1 LAINQWYFITQS
13 RQMTTKKRA
22 VKFIIWI
29 LVIGIVASFAFY
41 YYLRSSW
48 NNFVTEKELT
58 EFVTKVKFAK
68 ELPEEFY
75 QLYEHEHPNTLSY
88 SLNKQLLDG
97 LISSD
102 FTKSPSLLAAMI
114 SDTSRQDNDSTRISN
129 RKAYTLA
136 WKLEEETT
144 QKECL
149 NWVLENYKFDLYIHG
164 INEVANFYYK
174 KGVSELSDR
183 ELNDII
189 ALMKKPSI
197 VNVPDRSHEDMH

>member
-1 LAINQWYFITQS
+1 MNY
-13 RQMTTKKRA
+13 KKGVLKA
-22 VKFIIWI
+22 IIWI
-29 LVIGIVASFAFY
+29 FIIGVAVSFFGY
-41 YYLRSSW
+41 YYLKNTW
-48 NNFVTEKELT
+48 DDFVTEKELT

-68 ELPEEFY
+68 ELPDRFY
-75 QLYEHEHPNTLSY
+75 QLYEKENPNILSY
-88 SLNKQLLDG
+88 GLNRQIFSG
-97 LISSD
+97 LFSSD
-102 FTKSPSLLAAMI
+102 FMKSPSLLAAMI
-114 SDTSRQDNDSTRISN
+114 SDISRKDTDSTKISN

-164 INEVANFYYK
+164 INELANFYFK
-174 KGVSELSDR
+174 KEVSELSDR

-197 VNVPDRSHEDMH
+197 VSVPDRTDEGMR

>member
-1 LAINQWYFITQS
+1 
-13 RQMTTKKRA
+13 MTFKKK
-22 VKFIIWI
+22 VLKLIIWTLI
-29 LVIGIVASFAFY
+29 IGVLSSFIAY
-41 YYLRSSW
+41 YYLKNSW
-48 NNFVTEKELT
+48 ESFVTEKELT

-68 ELPEEFY
+68 ELPEPFY
-75 QLYEHEHPNTLSY
+75 QLYEQEHPKILSY
-88 SLNKQLLDG
+88 SLNQQIGKG
-97 LISSD
+97 LISNN

-114 SDTSRQDNDSTRISN
+114 SDFSRQDADSTKLSN

-164 INEVANFYYK
+164 INEVANFYFR
-174 KGVSELSDR
+174 KGVSQLSDR
-183 ELNDII
+183 ELSDII

-197 VNVPDRSHEDMH
+197 VNVPDRSNEELH